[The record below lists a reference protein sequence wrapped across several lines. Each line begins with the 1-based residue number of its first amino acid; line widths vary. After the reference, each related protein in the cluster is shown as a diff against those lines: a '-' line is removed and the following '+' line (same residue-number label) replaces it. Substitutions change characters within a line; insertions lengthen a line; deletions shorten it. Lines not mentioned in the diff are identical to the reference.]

1 MTPNLPMPS
10 PQPLLVLGTTPYALV
25 FADAFADLEQFQVVG
40 FVENLDRQRC
50 TERHGDLPIH
60 WIDDIA
66 PWRNSHEVICCLSTT
81 FRDAFVLAVKEMGFR
96 FATLIHPTATVSR
109 KSTVGEGTS
118 LNIGCIVAG
127 FTKIGRYVQVNRGVN
142 IGHHT
147 VIEDFVTIQ
156 PGVNL
161 AGNCHLGSHTYIGI
175 GATVLDGV
183 RIGAHS
189 IVGAGAVVTK
199 DLPERVLA
207 LGVPARIEKEGI
219 QGK

>member
-1 MTPNLPMPS
+1 MPS
-10 PQPLLVLGTTPYALV
+10 PQPLLILGTTPYALV
-25 FADAFADLEQFQVVG
+25 FADAFEALVEFQVAG
-40 FVENLDRQRC
+40 FVENLNRQRC
-50 TERHGDLPIH
+50 LERHGGLPVH

-66 PWRNSHEVICCLSTT
+66 PWRDSHAAVCCLSTS
-81 FRDAFVLAVKEMGFR
+81 FRDAFIRPVKDMGFR

-127 FTKIGRYVQVNRGVN
+127 YTQIGRYVQVNRGVT

-147 VIEDFVTIQ
+147 TIEDFVTIQ

-161 AGNCHLGSHTYIGI
+161 AGNCHIGSHTYIGI
-175 GATVLDGV
+175 GATILDGV

-189 IVGAGAVVTK
+189 IVGAGALVTR

-219 QGK
+219 DGK

>member
-1 MTPNLPMPS
+1 MQLS
-10 PQPLLVLGTTPYALV
+10 QPLLILGTTPYALV
-25 FADAFADLEQFQVVG
+25 FADAFSDVHEFEVVG

-50 TERHGDLPIH
+50 LQRHGDLPIH

-66 PWRNSHEVICCLSTT
+66 RFRDSHSVICCLSTT
-81 FRDAFVLAVKEMGFR
+81 FRDGFIKAISEMGFR
-96 FATLIHPTATVSR
+96 FATLVHPTATVSR
-109 KSTVGEGTS
+109 KSTLGEGTS

-127 FTKIGRYVQVNRGVN
+127 YTQVGRYVQVNRGAT

-147 VIEDFVTIQ
+147 TIEDFVTIQ

-161 AGNCHLGSHTYIGI
+161 AGNCHIGSHTYIGI
-175 GATVLDGV
+175 GATIVDGV
-183 RIGAHS
+183 RVGAHS

-219 QGK
+219 KGK